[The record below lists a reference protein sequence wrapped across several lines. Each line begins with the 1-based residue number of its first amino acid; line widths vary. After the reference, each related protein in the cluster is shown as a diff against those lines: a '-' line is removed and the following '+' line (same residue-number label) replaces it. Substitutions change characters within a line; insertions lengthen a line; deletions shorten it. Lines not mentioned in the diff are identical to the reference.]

1 MVLNS
6 NFTQV
11 FKKFNSTL
19 WSLVKFGC
27 VTHCVM
33 EYIGDFVFCTGPSM
47 EPTIYTNNVV
57 ISDQISVLMRR
68 IDKGD
73 IVIAKLPH
81 DRNQLICKRVTGL
94 PGDRVWAGYSY
105 QKVPRGHVWLEGD
118 NKKNSTD
125 SREYGPIPQGLLRG
139 RVVCRIWPL
148 NDLRVFS

>member
-1 MVLNS
+1 MVVNS
-6 NFTQV
+6 NFTGV
-11 FKKFNSTL
+11 LKKFSGTL
-19 WSLVKFGC
+19 WYLVKFGC

-33 EYIGDFVFCTGPSM
+33 EYFGDFVFCTGPSM

-57 ISDQISVLMRR
+57 ISDQMSVWMKR

-105 QKVPRGHVWLEGD
+105 QK
-118 NKKNSTD
+118 
-125 SREYGPIPQGLLRG
+125 YGPIPQGLLRG
-139 RVVCRIWPL
+139 KVICRIWPL
-148 NDLRVFS
+148 NDLKIFS